1 MKFFINRGF
10 LNIKTFVLFWK
21 QKIIKKA
28 CMQDLLS
35 NQDFLVSFWNSYSLL
50 FQFSFLEYY

>member
-28 CMQDLLS
+28 RMQDLLS
-35 NQDFLVSFWNSYSLL
+35 NQDFLVSF
-50 FQFSFLEYY
+50 